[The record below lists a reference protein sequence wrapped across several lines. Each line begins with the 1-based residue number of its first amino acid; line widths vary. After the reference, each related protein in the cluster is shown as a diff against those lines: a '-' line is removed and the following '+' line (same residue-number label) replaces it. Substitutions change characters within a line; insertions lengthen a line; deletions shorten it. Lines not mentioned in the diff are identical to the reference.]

1 MGKHQGSLWPI
12 LWYYPLRQKPLGGM
26 GLSQLGNQFA
36 GLSARFGIRLQ
47 VCI

>member
-1 MGKHQGSLWPI
+1 MGKHQGSLWHI
-12 LWYYPLRQKPLGGM
+12 LWYYPQWQKPLAGM

-47 VCI
+47 VSI